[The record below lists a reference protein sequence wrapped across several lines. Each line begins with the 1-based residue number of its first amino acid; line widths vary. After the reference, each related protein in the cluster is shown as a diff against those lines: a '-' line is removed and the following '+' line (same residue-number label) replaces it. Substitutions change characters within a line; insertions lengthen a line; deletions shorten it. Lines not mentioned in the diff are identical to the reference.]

1 MPDLSS
7 SSVAVSPEADVATIE
22 REILR
27 VLGPESARLDER
39 REQRERMRLNQS
51 DELWLTA
58 LETPTLSLIE
68 SRILADRAGGEAA
81 QAANLD
87 EKTKGLV
94 IDTIQEELATEI
106 EHSANKP
113 GAEGFLGLRRPDLG
127 HLEVEIT
134 FEDVGALK
142 KPWKTKTVATLAPN
156 NPEIGEYI
164 CNENNQDVEHLIGK

>member
-1 MPDLSS
+1 MAKSDVTARHFA
-7 SSVAVSPEADVATIE
+7 VAVSPEADVATIE

-27 VLGPESARLDER
+27 VLGPESARLDEG

-81 QAANLD
+81 KAANLD

-113 GAEGFLGLRRPDLG
+113 GAEGFLAATARAFKRLSGTLTPSQLDAARK
-127 HLEVEIT
+127 
-134 FEDVGALK
+134 AAN
-142 KPWKTKTVATLAPN
+142 KPYT
-156 NPEIGEYI
+156 
-164 CNENNQDVEHLIGK
+164 Q